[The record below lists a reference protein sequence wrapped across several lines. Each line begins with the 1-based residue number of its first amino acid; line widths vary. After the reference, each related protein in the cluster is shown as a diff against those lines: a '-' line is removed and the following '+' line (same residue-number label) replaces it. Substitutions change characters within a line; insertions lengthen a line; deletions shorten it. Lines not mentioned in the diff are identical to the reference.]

1 MDSEQAP
8 PVDDMVLPFQVERTG
23 VRGRLVRLGAVVDT
37 ILTRHAYPDPV
48 ARILGEALTLTAAL
62 SAVLKENGS
71 LTLQTSTDG
80 PLGMIVVTY
89 HSDGGL
95 RGFAQLD
102 RARFRR
108 LPEKAAGSFRTLIG
122 EGHLAMT
129 IDPGGG
135 AHRYQGIVPV
145 EGDSLT
151 DCAHAY
157 FQQSEQ
163 IATEIRI
170 AVAPLYVRS
179 ANGAGVRKWR
189 AGGIMIQHLAVAG
202 GRVDEEERAAREK
215 AAKRVAPTL
224 TVAGEPV
231 EEAWERASVLLGTAK
246 ADELLDPDYDPERFL
261 YSLYHED
268 GVRVFERLAM
278 GVDCRCSRERIRHV
292 LSRFDR
298 EEYADMLEEG
308 LLKVRC
314 EFCNR
319 TFEFDPDDIPD
330 ADGGRE

>member
-1 MDSEQAP
+1 MDSDEAP

-23 VRGRLVRLGAVVDT
+23 VRGRLVRLGTVVDT

-102 RARFRR
+102 RQRFR
-108 LPEKAAGSFRTLIG
+108 EMSEADSSSFRKLIG

-135 AHRYQGIVPV
+135 AHRYQGIVAI

-151 DCAHAY
+151 DSAHAY

-170 AVAPLYVRS
+170 AVAPLYVRG
-179 ANGAGVRKWR
+179 ANGGGVRSWR

-202 GRVDEEERAAREK
+202 GRLDEEERVAREEASK
-215 AAKRVAPTL
+215 EKAPTL

-231 EEAWERASVLLGTAK
+231 EEAWERAAVLMSTARD
-246 ADELLDPDYDPERFL
+246 DELLDPDYDPEHFL

-268 GVRVFERLAM
+268 GVRVFERLPM

-292 LSRFDR
+292 LSRFDA
-298 EEYADMLEEG
+298 EDYADMLEEG

-319 TFEFDPDDIPD
+319 TFEFEPEDIPT
-330 ADGGRE
+330 AEENGG

>member
-1 MDSEQAP
+1 DSEQAP

-23 VRGRLVRLGAVVDT
+23 VRGRLVRLGDVVDT
-37 ILTRHAYPDPV
+37 ILTRHAYPDAV
-48 ARILGEALTLTAAL
+48 AKILGEALTLTAAL
-62 SAVLKENGS
+62 SAVLKDNGS

-102 RARFRR
+102 RARYRK
-108 LPEKAAGSFRTLIG
+108 LKGAAAESFRTLIG

-135 AHRYQGIVPV
+135 AHRYQGIVAV
-145 EGDSLT
+145 EGESLT

-170 AVAPLYVRS
+170 AVAPLYVR
-179 ANGAGVRKWR
+179 GADGGSVRKWR
-189 AGGIMIQHLAVAG
+189 AGGIMIQHLAVSG
-202 GRVDEEERAAREK
+202 GRVDEEEREAREK
-215 AAKRVAPTL
+215 AAQHVAPTL

-231 EEAWERASVLLGTAK
+231 EQAWERAAVLMATARD
-246 ADELLDPDYDPERFL
+246 DELLDPGYDPERLL

-268 GVRVFERLAM
+268 GVRVFHRLAM

-292 LSRFDR
+292 LSRFER

-319 TFEFDPDDIPD
+319 TFEFDPDDIPCPEN
-330 ADGGRE
+330 GKG

>member
-8 PVDDMVLPFQVERTG
+8 PNDDMVLPFQVERTG
-23 VRGRLVRLGAVVDT
+23 VRGRLVRLGDVVDT

-102 RARFRR
+102 RTRFRQ
-108 LPEKAAGSFRTLIG
+108 LSEPQASSFRTLIG

-135 AHRYQGIVPV
+135 AHRYQGIVAI
-145 EGDSLT
+145 EGDSIA

-170 AVAPLYVRS
+170 AVAPLYVRGE
-179 ANGAGVRKWR
+179 AGAGVRKWR

-202 GRVDEEERAAREK
+202 GRMDEDERLAREK
-215 AAKRVAPTL
+215 AATHVAPTL

-231 EEAWERASVLLGTAK
+231 EEAWQRASVLLSTARD
-246 ADELLDPDYDPERFL
+246 DELLDPGYAPDRFL

-268 GVRVFERLAM
+268 GVRVFERLPM

-292 LSRFDR
+292 LSRFEA

-319 TFEFDPDDIPD
+319 TFEFDPDDIPGPD
-330 ADGGRE
+330 AGS

>member
-1 MDSEQAP
+1 MASEQAP
-8 PVDDMVLPFQVERTG
+8 PNDDMVLPFQVERTG
-23 VRGRLVRLGAVVDT
+23 VRGRLVRLGVVVDT

-62 SAVLKENGS
+62 STVLKENGA

-102 RARFRR
+102 RKRYRELGEA
-108 LPEKAAGSFRTLIG
+108 ESCSFRTLMG
-122 EGHLAMT
+122 TGHLALT

-135 AHRYQGIVPV
+135 AHRYQGIVAV
-145 EGDSLT
+145 EGDSIA

-170 AVAPLYVRS
+170 AVAPLWFRGTD
-179 ANGAGVRKWR
+179 GAGMRVWR
-189 AGGIMIQHLAVAG
+189 AGGIMIQHLAVVG
-202 GRVDEEERAAREK
+202 GRLDEDEREARRKAAART
-215 AAKRVAPTL
+215 APTL

-231 EEAWERASVLLGTAK
+231 EEAWARARVLLATARD
-246 ADELLDPDYDPERFL
+246 DELLERDYDPDRLL

-268 GVRVFERLAM
+268 GVRVFDRLRMA
-278 GVDCRCSRERIRHV
+278 VDCRCSRERIRHV
-292 LSRFDR
+292 LSRFDAGD
-298 EEYADMLEEG
+298 YADMLDEG

-319 TFEFDPDDIPD
+319 TFEFDPGDIP
-330 ADGGRE
+330 AAE